1 MGAIPYF
8 VENRMISN
16 AVTAT
21 VATSNA
27 AHIYTAT
34 TPANR
39 SYYVSSDKDA
49 VVQRTGK
56 ASDHYHEVTGP
67 KQFRVSHR
75 VGNRYTGPENDFHT
89 DDQNE
94 AIAHADRYVGKAL
107 S

>member
-1 MGAIPYF
+1 
-8 VENRMISN
+8 
-16 AVTAT
+16 
-21 VATSNA
+21 
-27 AHIYTAT
+27 
-34 TPANR
+34 
-39 SYYVSSDKDA
+39 
-49 VVQRTGK
+49 
-56 ASDHYHEVTGP
+56 VTGP

>member
-1 MGAIPYF
+1 MGAIPFF
-8 VENRMISN
+8 VENRMFSN
-16 AVTAT
+16 AATAT
-21 VATSNA
+21 AATHNA

-39 SYYVSSDKDA
+39 PFYLSDDKDA

-56 ASDHYHEVTGP
+56 ASAEYHEVTGP
-67 KQFRVSHR
+67 KLFRVSHR

-89 DDQNE
+89 DDQQE
-94 AIAHADRYVGKAL
+94 AIAHADRYVGKTL